1 MTTGAPEADT
11 NGDGAVDL
19 LELYQAVRQKVSAA
33 TSGEQNPCIGFGASK
48 DYSTYKLIRLRPD
61 GTTNNMPPAPA
72 SQGGNI
78 SGLLDTMVATMEQ
91 LGVTEKPRYRLDF
104 SVDKQSYR
112 PGETV
117 SVSLGLDADAYV
129 YLVNIYYGGET
140 LLLFPNGAVSNNLV
154 RGGSRLSIPDIT
166 GGYDLSVTE
175 SSRAGTEYLLCV
187 ASPVPLNLESRLPH
201 KLTKDNVF
209 GEFNSSYGTRGV
221 MAQLIDQV
229 YAGTKP
235 LQLVRPGEPAHA
247 GDATQKP
254 SLSAV
259 YVSYTVQ

>member
-1 MTTGAPEADT
+1 
-11 NGDGAVDL
+11 
-19 LELYQAVRQKVSAA
+19 
-33 TSGEQNPCIGFGASK
+33 
-48 DYSTYKLIRLRPD
+48 
-61 GTTNNMPPAPA
+61 
-72 SQGGNI
+72 
-78 SGLLDTMVATMEQ
+78 MVATMEQ

-117 SVSLGLDADAYV
+117 NVSLGLDADAYV
-129 YLVNIYYGGET
+129 YLVNIYYGGDT
-140 LLLFPNGAVSNNLV
+140 LLLFPNGANSNNLV

-175 SSRAGTEYLLCV
+175 SSRAGTEYLLCI

-201 KLTKDNVF
+201 RLTQDNVF

-235 LQLVRPGEPAHA
+235 LQLTKPGAGAHA
-247 GDATQKP
+247 GGATEHP
-254 SLSAV
+254 SLAAV